1 MTGIV
6 EHLLSLPAWLG
17 LLVVFALPALESS
30 AFVGFVFPG
39 EIAVLL
45 GGVAAGQGDLP
56 LAAVLAAAIGGAA
69 AGDAVGYLVGQ
80 RWGRRILDSTIGRLV
95 EAEHLD
101 RAADLLARRGGPAV
115 FIGRFTV
122 ALRVLVPGLAGMARM
137 PYRTFALF
145 NVAGAAVWASAV
157 ALAGYLAGNN
167 WHVVEHV
174 ISGLGL
180 GLAAVV
186 VAGLLGVFLLRRR
199 RIGLHRPFIRPGLPS
214 RRVQSRIRRRSTG
227 RRTGRRSSAGSARSS
242 AG

>member
-1 MTGIV
+1 MTAIV
-6 EHLLSLPAWLG
+6 EHLLSLPVWLG

-45 GGVAAGQGDLP
+45 GGVAAGQGHLP
-56 LAAVLAAAIGGAA
+56 VAAVLAAAVGGAV

-80 RWGRRILDSTIGRLV
+80 RWGRRIIDSALGRLV

-101 RAADLLARRGGPAV
+101 RAADVLARRGGPAV
-115 FIGRFTV
+115 LIGRFTV

-145 NVAGAAVWASAV
+145 NVAGAAAWGSAV
-157 ALAGYLAGNN
+157 VLAGYLAGNS
-167 WHVVEHV
+167 WHTVEHV
-174 ISGLGL
+174 ISGVGV
-180 GLAAVV
+180 GLAVAV
-186 VAGLLGVFLLRRR
+186 VAGLLGWLL
-199 RIGLHRPFIRPGLPS
+199 LHRRGIRLHRSFIRGGLRS
-214 RRVQSRIRRRSTG
+214 RRVHSRVRH
-227 RRTGRRSSAGSARSS
+227 RRTGRRPSARSS

>member
-6 EHLLSLPAWLG
+6 EHLLALPVWLG

-45 GGVAAGQGDLP
+45 GGVAAGQGHLP

-80 RWGRRILDSTIGRLV
+80 RWGRRILDSVVGRLV
-95 EAEHLD
+95 KAEHLD
-101 RAADLLARRGGPAV
+101 RAASVLARRGGPAV
-115 FIGRFTV
+115 LIGRFTV

-137 PYRTFALF
+137 PYRTFAIF
-145 NVAGAAVWASAV
+145 NLAGAVVWGSAV
-157 ALAGYLAGNN
+157 VLAGYLAGNS
-167 WHVVEHV
+167 WHTVEHV
-174 ISGLGL
+174 ITGVGV
-180 GLAAVV
+180 GLAVAV
-186 VAGLLGVFLLRRR
+186 VAGLLGVRLLRRR
-199 RIGLHRPFIRPGLPS
+199 GGRLHRPFIRRYLPS
-214 RRVQSRIRRRSTG
+214 RRVQSRVRRRSTD
-227 RRTGRRSSAGSARSS
+227 RRATARSS

>member
-6 EHLLSLPAWLG
+6 EHLLALPVWLG

-45 GGVAAGQGDLP
+45 GGVAAGQGHLP
-56 LAAVLAAAIGGAA
+56 LAAVLGAAIGGAA
-69 AGDAVGYLVGQ
+69 VGDAVGYLVGQ
-80 RWGRRILDSTIGRLV
+80 RWGRRILDSTVGRLV
-95 EAEHLD
+95 RAEHLD

-145 NVAGAAVWASAV
+145 NIAGAAAWASAV

-174 ISGLGL
+174 ISGVGI
-180 GLAAVV
+180 GLAVLI
-186 VAGLLGVFLLRRR
+186 VAGLLGVHLARRR
-199 RIGLHRPFIRPGLPS
+199 GLGRHRVRLHRPFIRRGLRSP
-214 RRVQSRIRRRSTG
+214 RVQPRVRHRTPG
-227 RRTGRRSSAGSARSS
+227 RRARSS
-242 AG
+242 TG

>member
-6 EHLLSLPAWLG
+6 EHLLALPVWLG

-45 GGVAAGQGDLP
+45 GGVAAGQGHLP

-80 RWGRRILDSTIGRLV
+80 QWGRRILDSVVGRLV
-95 EAEHLD
+95 KAEHLD
-101 RAADLLARRGGPAV
+101 RAASVLARRGGPAV
-115 FIGRFTV
+115 LIGRFTV

-137 PYRTFALF
+137 PYRTFAIF
-145 NVAGAAVWASAV
+145 NLAGAVVWGSAV
-157 ALAGYLAGNN
+157 VLAGYLAGNS
-167 WHVVEHV
+167 WHTVEHV
-174 ISGLGL
+174 ITGVGV
-180 GLAAVV
+180 GLAVAV
-186 VAGLLGVFLLRRR
+186 VAGLLGVRLLRRR
-199 RIGLHRPFIRPGLPS
+199 GGRLHRPFIRRYLPS
-214 RRVQSRIRRRSTG
+214 RRVQSRVRRRSTD
-227 RRTGRRSSAGSARSS
+227 RRATARSS